1 LYSIYAKHNQ
11 KPLERIST
19 MSIRSRLHRLAS
31 GRTIL
36 ILLGLYLL
44 FTFVVFAPLIQ
55 QIKAL
60 SGGIGMIDTEYT
72 YTPEKAFQM
81 VAAYGEQGRLLYAAA
96 TLTADLLYPVVY
108 SLFLSLLIL
117 FTFGRIFSPGSPLQ
131 GLVYLPFLAALAD
144 YLENASVVT
153 LLASFPHQPLL
164 VAQAANLFTGL
175 KWGLLL
181 VSLVLALAGLLG
193 WLIKRQNTPKT
204 TSTKSRK
211 KAHESSGHWI
221 RNGRAHRRGHPCPGR
236 AQRHRV

>member
-1 LYSIYAKHNQ
+1 
-11 KPLERIST
+11 

-204 TSTKSRK
+204 TSTK
-211 KAHESSGHWI
+211 
-221 RNGRAHRRGHPCPGR
+221 
-236 AQRHRV
+236 